1 MSSTNIRAARI
12 TRTSARAPDDNP
24 SMLHI
29 PRTVYVG
36 KEQYPISLVSLED
49 ISTPA

>member
-1 MSSTNIRAARI
+1 MSSSNIHIARI
-12 TRTSARAPDDNP
+12 TRTNVRVPDDNP
-24 SMLHI
+24 SMLHR

-36 KEQYPISLVSLED
+36 KEQYPISFVHLED